1 MNEALNVLM
10 RWLHI
15 TSLVVLIGG
24 IVYARAVAAPAFE
37 TLARDARSA
46 LEEALAARY
55 RFLVFAAISG
65 LVVSGLYNILSNPG
79 HTPRYHMI
87 LGIKLL
93 LVLHVFA
100 VAILVV
106 RPRNERRT
114 RMMTGTMISGLV
126 VILLSA
132 YLRRIF

>member
-1 MNEALNVLM
+1 MPDALNVLM

-15 TSLVVLIGG
+15 TSVVVLIGG
-24 IVYARAVAAPAFE
+24 MLYARLIVFPALSSLSADQQE
-37 TLARDARSA
+37 TIWERSA
-46 LEEALAARY
+46 AAFRALVYGAMTA
-55 RFLVFAAISG
+55 LVI
-65 LVVSGLYNILSNPG
+65 SGLYNLLTTPG
-79 HTPRYHMI
+79 HTRRYHMM

-106 RPRNERRT
+106 QPNRPRRV
-114 RMMTGTMISGLV
+114 RMMAGTAISGLV
-126 VILLSA
+126 IIAISA